1 MVRIVS
7 EFFVKSIHQ
16 KATTPLRFLREI
28 SPESKNELLR
38 ESREEYAQDLL
49 SRFRLNQLSND

>member
-28 SPESKNELLR
+28 SPESKTL
-38 ESREEYAQDLL
+38 EYAQDLL
-49 SRFRLNQLSND
+49 SRFRLNQLSKD